1 MDMDGHKTPWKL
13 TLAYDGT
20 DFHGW
25 QIQPGKPTIQSTL
38 AEAIANIVSE
48 RVLPQGSGRTDAGVH
63 AEGQVASFDLAAPIP
78 PDNLQRALNR
88 VLPSSIRVVAAEHA
102 PPGFHARHSAVAKS
116 YRYLV
121 FQGPVCP
128 PFLSRYVS
136 RREHPLDLAAMQTA
150 AKQVIGEHD
159 FTSFAASD
167 PDRTARI
174 AATRLPDTS
183 PTGKPGN
190 IRHIELSEWSTAEL
204 PGFEPLSCVPRES
217 LLWVYT
223 VRGNGFL
230 HHMVRNLVGTFLE
243 VGAGRLSPGD
253 IPGILKARD
262 RGMAGPT
269 APACGLCLVS
279 VAYGKTNDAER
290 AAGAM

>member
-1 MDMDGHKTPWKL
+1 MDGHKTAWKL

-25 QIQPGKPTIQSTL
+25 QIQPGKPTIQRTL
-38 AEAIANIVSE
+38 AEAIANITSE

-63 AEGQVASFDLAAPIP
+63 AEGQVASFELAAPIP

-88 VLPSSIRVVAAEHA
+88 ILPSSIRVATAEHA
-102 PPGFHARHSAVAKS
+102 PPGFHARHSAVAKT
-116 YRYLV
+116 YRYRI

-136 RREHPLDLAAMQTA
+136 RRELPLELEAMQA
-150 AKQVIGEHD
+150 AARQVTGEHD

-167 PDRTARI
+167 PDRNARI
-174 AATRLPDTS
+174 QSMHQPDAA
-183 PTGKPGN
+183 PTGKLGN
-190 IRHIELSEWSTAEL
+190 IRCIELSEWATAEL
-204 PGFEPLSCVPRES
+204 PSFEPLHCIPEES
-217 LLWVYT
+217 FLWVYT

-243 VGAGRLSPGD
+243 IGAGRLSPGD
-253 IPGILKARD
+253 IPAILNARD

-269 APACGLCLVS
+269 APACGLCLVN
-279 VAYGKTNDAER
+279 VQYGTRDC
-290 AAGAM
+290 AGCPAGEV